1 MLSSGNYFT
10 GIAHQW
16 AVVCAEQISLVK
28 IAAIAFSDPLGWR
41 RTERLF
47 LFKVAGKASI
57 NGKRFRVSIAA
68 STHDTRTGAGHWP
81 EPGFWEMMKF
91 DDPQEE
97 ERDGPQIG
105 LSRAGPEGSEGD
117 E

>member
-1 MLSSGNYFT
+1 GNYFT

-81 EPGFWEMMKF
+81 EPGFWEMMTKVL
-91 DDPQEE
+91 D
-97 ERDGPQIG
+97 R
-105 LSRAGPEGSEGD
+105 LSNSMIRKRKNETVRR
-117 E
+117 